1 MKRHFKKTIF
11 GLAVGLSITSLGT
24 PAFASTYQAK
34 PQDTLWKI
42 ASANKIPLPS
52 ILKANP
58 NINPLNLQPGELV
71 NLPDLRY
78 TVKDGDTFWIIAK
91 KLQLPLDQLMAAN
104 PKVDP
109 NNLYPGIV
117 LTLPAASI
125 GKTVS
130 VSSTSA
136 SPNSILVARQ
146 AIAFKKKI
154 SVKATAYSSDPSENG
169 WGPVDYY
176 GNLLKLG
183 TIAVDPS
190 IIPMGSKVLITGYN
204 DIDKDLPSDGLIA
217 YATDQG
223 STIKGNRIDIFL
235 PGSVQKVSNFGIQDV
250 NVYILE
256 P

>member
-11 GLAVGLSITSLGT
+11 ALATGLAITSLGT

-34 PQDTLWKI
+34 PQDTLWEIAI
-42 ASANKIPLPS
+42 ASKIPLAS
-52 ILKANP
+52 ILQANP
-58 NINPLNLQPGELV
+58 NINPLNLQPGDLV
-71 NLPDLRY
+71 NLPDLSY
-78 TVKDGDTFWIIAK
+78 SIKDGDTFWIISK
-91 KLQLPLDQLMAAN
+91 KLQLPLDQLMAVN

-109 NNLYPGIV
+109 KNLYPGLV
-117 LTLPAASI
+117 LTLPSALT
-125 GKTVS
+125 GKSVR

-136 SPNSILVARQ
+136 SSNSIEVAGQ
-146 AIAFKKKI
+146 AKPIKKKI

-176 GNLLKLG
+176 GNPLKLG

-223 STIKGNRIDIFL
+223 NAIKGNRIDIFL
-235 PGSVQKVSNFGIQDV
+235 PGSVQKVSRFGIQDV

-256 P
+256 Q

>member
-11 GLAVGLSITSLGT
+11 ALATGLAITSLGT
-24 PAFASTYQAK
+24 HAFASTYQAK

-42 ASANKIPLPS
+42 ASANQIPLAS

-58 NINPLNLQPGELV
+58 NINPLNLQSGELV

-78 TVKDGDTFWIIAK
+78 TVKDEDTFWIIAK
-91 KLQLPLDQLMAAN
+91 RLQLPLDQLMAAN

-109 NNLYPGIV
+109 NNLYPGLL
-117 LTLPAASI
+117 LTLPSALTE
-125 GKTVS
+125 KTVR

-136 SPNSILVARQ
+136 SSYSILLAGQ
-146 AIAFKKKI
+146 AQPFKKKI

-169 WGPVDYY
+169 WGPIDYY
-176 GNLLKLG
+176 GNPLKLG

-204 DIDKDLPSDGLIA
+204 NIDKDLPSDGLIA

-223 STIKGNRIDIFL
+223 SAIKGNRIDIFL
-235 PGSVQKVSNFGIQDV
+235 PGSGQKVSHFGIQDV